1 MFSNNQIKTLR
12 NIFRIVNR
20 FMVFMWR
27 IGLGKFINI
36 WPAVGGR
43 IMVIRHTGRKTGKE
57 RLMPVNYAIAD
68 GEIYCTAG
76 FGANSDWYRN
86 ITARPLVELWLPDG
100 KYPALAQDIT
110 DSPQR
115 LFLLRQVL
123 IASGFAASLFANM
136 NPRKMTDEKLAA
148 ATSTY
153 RLIHFKRE
161 K

>member
-1 MFSNNQIKTLR
+1 MFSNDQIKTLR
-12 NIFRIVNR
+12 STFRIINR
-20 FMVFMWR
+20 FMVLMWR

-36 WPAVGGR
+36 WPSVAGR

-57 RLMPVNYAIAD
+57 RLTPVNYAIVD
-68 GEIYCTAG
+68 GEVYCTAG
-76 FGANSDWYRN
+76 FGANSDWYHN
-86 ITARPLVELWLPDG
+86 IKTNPVVELWLPDG
-100 KYPALAQDIT
+100 KHPALAQDIS

-123 IASGFAASLFANM
+123 IASGFAASVFANM
-136 NPRKMTDEKLAA
+136 NPRKMTDEKLAI

-153 RLIHFKRE
+153 RLIHFKQE